1 MSWIN
6 KAAAAW
12 RGDQVLGRVVRNS
25 GLLFASNM
33 IGAILSIVTANMLG
47 VQQFGLLGIIMS
59 FVSNV
64 NRLLSFRMGDFIV
77 RYVGDALAQGEK
89 QKASALVKVA
99 GLTEAF
105 TSIFAYLVLILLAPL
120 GARYIIHDLGAT
132 PIVLLYGLSILGMLT
147 TETATG
153 ILQIG
158 NHYRSQSLIN
168 LLQAVVTALL
178 IVYAAVTHSGV
189 WIVALAYLAGKL
201 VAGIGPML
209 LAAKR
214 LDEMFGKRWWKTP
227 LSALPPT
234 REMVKF
240 GLSTNFSGTIN
251 MVVRDSELLWV
262 GWLFNAEVAGYF
274 KVALAMINL
283 VIMPINPFIATTYP
297 EITRAISLKL
307 WEPLKKLLRRVS
319 LIAGGWTI
327 AIAVGLSLL
336 GNQILFTAWIP
347 WKGHLS
353 SIYKLGISACPA
365 IDTDPIGGLRNRE
378 YFFLESVFTTRL
390 WVSRISIESIFDR
403 DDHQSDP
410 HHYIGTAI
418 WIFPGSLVVIT
429 LPGRHRRCDSGAGIA
444 QDEAG
449 RKGQPMKIA
458 CISTSQVPSTTANSI
473 QVMKV
478 CQQMKI
484 SGHEVKLW
492 VPGNGRLTFD
502 QISSQYG
509 LHTPFEITWT
519 PAWNRLK
526 RYDFAFS
533 SVMEALYWMPDLVYT
548 WTPQVG
554 VLATWRRKATVLEM
568 HDRATGRFGPKIL
581 KNFIQS
587 PRSNHELVCVTRAL
601 KNALEKQLEIS
612 IPEHLVVIAP
622 NGVDVERYQNLPDRQ
637 TARKK
642 LGLAENVTV
651 SYTGHFYAGRGVDV
665 LFALAKA
672 FPQVQFLWIGGR
684 ERELSGVRD
693 TLNQNHL
700 TNVHLTGFLDNQILP
715 LYQAASDVLLM
726 PYEKAIAGSSGGN
739 SVDICSPMKMF
750 EYMAVGRPMI
760 TSDLPVIQRS

>member
-353 SIYKLGISACPA
+353 SIYKLEYLPA
-365 IDTDPIGGLRNRE
+365 LPLILIL
-378 YFFLESVFTTRL
+378 
-390 WVSRISIESIFDR
+390 
-403 DDHQSDP
+403 
-410 HHYIGTAI
+410 
-418 WIFPGSLVVIT
+418 LV
-429 LPGRHRRCDSGAGIA
+429 GYGIA
-444 QDEAG
+444 
-449 RKGQPMKIA
+449 
-458 CISTSQVPSTTANSI
+458 N
-473 QVMKV
+473 
-478 CQQMKI
+478 
-484 SGHEVKLW
+484 
-492 VPGNGRLTFD
+492 TF
-502 QISSQYG
+502 
-509 LHTPFEITWT
+509 F
-519 PAWNRLK
+519 WNWSLLLG
-526 RYDFAFS
+526 F
-533 SVMEALYWMPDLVYT
+533 
-548 WTPQVG
+548 
-554 VLATWRRKATVLEM
+554 
-568 HDRATGRFGPKIL
+568 
-581 KNFIQS
+581 
-587 PRSNHELVCVTRAL
+587 
-601 KNALEKQLEIS
+601 
-612 IPEHLVVIAP
+612 
-622 NGVDVERYQNLPDRQ
+622 
-637 TARKK
+637 
-642 LGLAENVTV
+642 GLAEFPLKVSLIGMIIKVILTITLVPRYGYFLEAWLLSLYLAGTV
-651 SYTGHFYAGRGVDV
+651 GVI
-665 LFALAKA
+665 L
-672 FPQVQFLWIGGR
+672 VQGLHKMKQA
-684 ERELSGVRD
+684 ERV
-693 TLNQNHL
+693 
-700 TNVHLTGFLDNQILP
+700 
-715 LYQAASDVLLM
+715 
-726 PYEKAIAGSSGGN
+726 
-739 SVDICSPMKMF
+739 SP
-750 EYMAVGRPMI
+750 
-760 TSDLPVIQRS
+760 